1 MQPRLTSSFQVNA
14 LIRRAESL
22 GGFGAVLSRGDPTAG
37 SILLVLNDRGQPA
50 GTMERVLQ
58 ATGDYAWELRPTQD
72 VENKQEVPDLIKRRR
87 GFDPDLWV
95 VELDIP
101 SPERFAAEMTSSN

>member
-1 MQPRLTSSFQVNA
+1 MQPRLASAFHVNA

-22 GGFGAVLSRGDPTAG
+22 GGFGTVLNRGDPTAG
-37 SILLVLNDRGQPA
+37 SILLVLSERGRPI

-58 ATGDYAWELRPTQD
+58 ATGDYLWELTPSQSI
-72 VENKQEVPDLIKRRR
+72 ENTRETDDRIKRRR

-95 VELDIP
+95 LELDIP
-101 SPERFAAEMTSSN
+101 SPERFAAEMNAAN

>member
-1 MQPRLTSSFQVNA
+1 MTARLTSSVFVNA

-22 GGFGAVLSRGDPTAG
+22 GGFAAVLARGDAASG
-37 SILLVLNDRGQPA
+37 AILLILADRGKKSGILERCLQPD
-50 GTMERVLQ
+50 GN
-58 ATGDYAWELRPTQD
+58 YAWTEVGGSQD
-72 VENKQEVPDLIKRRR
+72 DMQGLVERRR

-101 SPERFAAEMTSSN
+101 SPERFAAEMNALN

>member
-1 MQPRLTSSFQVNA
+1 MQPRLASSILVNA

-22 GGFGAVLSRGDPTAG
+22 GGFGMVLSRGDATAG
-37 SILLVLNDRGQPA
+37 SILLVLNERGQPA

-58 ATGDYAWELRPTQD
+58 ATGDYQWELNPIQVIDNTHEIDER
-72 VENKQEVPDLIKRRR
+72 IKRRR
-87 GFDPDLWV
+87 SFDPDLWV

-101 SPERFAAEMTSSN
+101 SPERFAAEMNGFN